1 MPLPREILERIGEER
16 LAAQLHAERERR
28 RLWLG
33 TLVLCVVWQAI
44 GLFLVAW
51 SWHTTSLYYGT
62 LAFWTGLGIGDGG
75 TLFTLVAAW
84 RIGLRKGW
92 L

>member
-1 MPLPREILERIGEER
+1 MPLPREILERIGVER
-16 LAAQLHAERERR
+16 LAAQLLAERDRR
-28 RLWLG
+28 RLWWR
-33 TLVLCVVWQAI
+33 TLLLCVMCQLI

-51 SWHTTSLYYGT
+51 SMHTTSLYYGT
-62 LAFWTGLGIGDGG
+62 LAFWSGLGIADGG

-84 RIGLRKGW
+84 RIGMRKGW